1 MQHLLEKA
9 ANCSLRAWNIVHE
22 LQIVEHWEAI
32 GAHVN
37 VVGSLRTGLLIHN
50 LDIDFHIYS
59 DPFLVINSFQAMGHI
74 ASNPHIHSISYQ
86 NLLDAEDRCLEWH
99 AAYVSD
105 TGESWQLD
113 MIHIHPLSPYVGIF
127 ENVAD
132 RIQQAL
138 TPETKHAILAIK
150 NAVPVGQKVA
160 GIRIYQAVL
169 RDGVRTYAEFSDW
182 NAKNPDNGIIS
193 WMP

>member
-1 MQHLLEKA
+1 LLKEA
-9 ANCSLRAWNIVHE
+9 ENCSISAWKIVHE
-22 LQIVEHWEAI
+22 LQIVEHWEAV

-37 VVGSLRTGLLIHN
+37 VVGSLRTGLLINN

-59 DPFLVINSFQAMGHI
+59 NPFLVTRSFQAMGRI
-74 ASNPHIHSISYQ
+74 ARNPHIRSVSYQ
-86 NLLDAEDRCLEWH
+86 NQLDADDRCLEWH
-99 AAYVSD
+99 AVYVSG

-113 MIHIHPLSPYVGIF
+113 MIHIHPSSPYVGVF

-138 TPETKHAILAIK
+138 TPETKYAILAIK
-150 NAVPVGQKVA
+150 NAVPAGQKVM
-160 GIRIYQAVL
+160 GIRVYQAVL
-169 RDGVRTYAEFSDW
+169 RDGVRTYAEFSEW
-182 NAKNPDNGIIS
+182 SAKNPSSGIIS